1 MSLRNV
7 AIVYKKELL
16 ESLRDRRTVLSSVLV
31 PLLLFP
37 VLTLVLGTL
46 AAELFEEA
54 KRQPSKIMVLGGE
67 DSPDVLEGLRNA
79 KDLRV
84 LPFSPNYVDLISN
97 KKIRAVVELPPGFQ
111 ASAERGEHPT
121 AKIYIFSGDFKST
134 IGATRIER
142 FFTEYRDAR
151 VKRRLA
157 AEKLP
162 EGLMKLFEIKQ
173 QNVVSP
179 EKVAAETYGGF
190 IPYIV
195 ILMCMTGAMYPAMD
209 LTAGEKERGTIET
222 ILSSPIKRTHLALGK
237 FLVVVTASL
246 VTAAISVTSMGTS
259 VLLLSRFVPPGKE
272 GEGIPMLP
280 IHLKTV
286 IAVFI
291 VALPIAVLFAAV
303 LLAISLFARTHKE
316 ASSYLTPL
324 TSVVII
330 PAVAAVL
337 PGIELTPKLAIIPIL
352 NASLLCKELV
362 SGTYHWGYIAVIFL
376 STSVYAAGA
385 LFIAVRMFQRESV
398 LFRS

>member
-1 MSLRNV
+1 
-7 AIVYKKELL
+7 
-16 ESLRDRRTVLSSVLV
+16 
-31 PLLLFP
+31 
-37 VLTLVLGTL
+37 
-46 AAELFEEA
+46 
-54 KRQPSKIMVLGGE
+54 
-67 DSPDVLEGLRNA
+67 
-79 KDLRV
+79 
-84 LPFSPNYVDLISN
+84 
-97 KKIRAVVELPPGFQ
+97 
-111 ASAERGEHPT
+111 
-121 AKIYIFSGDFKST
+121 
-134 IGATRIER
+134 
-142 FFTEYRDAR
+142 

-272 GEGIPMLP
+272 GEGMPMLP

-385 LFIAVRMFQRESV
+385 LIIAVKMFQRESV